1 MNQVLQLEKCEC
13 SWLRRMTNWVQGISS
28 KVNGKLNTV
37 QGLMTIKTAVEHS
50 MDIVKDVLILIQIS
64 LAQGGFLLMMSQE
77 KPYIKGVSKPSK
89 CSKPLLNTLLSLRF
103 SFYFLAPL
111 SSHLS
116 WAACNS

>member
-13 SWLRRMTNWVQGISS
+13 SWLRRMKNWVQGISS

-77 KPYIKGVSKPSK
+77 KPYIKGVCKPSK
-89 CSKPLLNTLLSLRF
+89 CSEPL
-103 SFYFLAPL
+103 
-111 SSHLS
+111 
-116 WAACNS
+116 